1 MPTAV
6 ETPQDLFAFKLGAT
20 LKMENTVLEMLGEL
34 EEKAQSEDLKE
45 KFSHHADET
54 REQIRNLKTFQLDH
68 RIERPVS
75 LSTRTGSVAMS
86 AS

>member
-1 MPTAV
+1 MPESIAQV
-6 ETPQDLFAFKLGAT
+6 GAT
-20 LKMENTVLEMLGEL
+20 CSAHPPPLQKGE
-34 EEKAQSEDLKE
+34 
-45 KFSHHADET
+45 

-86 AS
+86 ASWLR